1 MGATE
6 NKEIIRNMFAELSKG
21 NVDAYLDNLAD
32 DVRFTLIGSTKFS
45 GIFEG
50 KQDVVDRLLAPLG
63 GQLDGG
69 IAIHVDRLIAEDDHV
84 VMQARGESVT
94 KSGTPYNNIYA
105 QVFRLADGKVQ
116 QITEYLD
123 TELVNTVFGK

>member
-6 NKEIIRNMFAELSKG
+6 NKEIIRNMFAELSEG

-45 GIFEG
+45 GVFEG
-50 KQDVVDRLLAPLG
+50 KQDVVERLLAPLG
-63 GQLDGG
+63 AQLDGG

-94 KSGTPYNNIYA
+94 KSGTAYNNIYA

-123 TELVNTVFGK
+123 TELVNTVFEK

>member
-6 NKEIIRNMFAELSKG
+6 NREIIRNMFAELSEG

-45 GIFEG
+45 GVFEG
-50 KQDVVDRLLAPLG
+50 KQDVVERLLAPLG
-63 GQLDGG
+63 AQLDSG

-94 KSGTPYNNIYA
+94 KSGTAYNNIYA